1 MKIFAETERL
11 VLREMLPEDLD
22 GMFEL
27 DSDPEVHRY
36 LGNKPVTDKKESEEM
51 ISFVRQQYETH
62 GIGRWAVIDKKTNE
76 FMGWAGLKYITELT
90 NNHRN
95 YYDLG
100 YRLIR
105 RYWGQ
110 GIASEAALIS
120 LEYAFNELKLTELYA
135 AACENAGSNHILK
148 KIGMKLV
155 ETFYYEDIPCNWYK
169 MDRVEFENNRSTINH
184 F

>member
-1 MKIFAETERL
+1 MKIFAQTERL
-11 VLREMLPEDLD
+11 VLREMIHDDLE

-36 LGNKPVTDKKESEEM
+36 LGNKPVTDKKKSAE
-51 ISFVRQQYETH
+51 IITFVRRQYETH

-76 FMGWAGLKYITELT
+76 FVGWAGLKYITVLT
-90 NNHRN
+90 NNHQN

-110 GIASEAALIS
+110 GIASEAALIC
-120 LEYAFNELKLTELYA
+120 LEYAFDELKLTELYA
-135 AACENAGSNHILK
+135 AAACENAESNHILK
-148 KIGMKLV
+148 KIGMKFV

-169 MDRVEFENNRSTINH
+169 MDRVDFEKNRGAN
-184 F
+184 